1 MATEHK
7 RHTIVLVQYGEARES
22 RTYVDFEDVPAALD
36 GVCQLYEQNLKVSHP
51 TLKSISYDVSDLF
64 GFIDRLGDLCCLVFS
79 PPSNSYIPH
88 NREWIKAQAFDH
100 LKAQVQG

>member
-1 MATEHK
+1 MMTTAECP
-7 RHTIVLVQYGEARES
+7 EARES

-64 GFIDRLGDLCCLVFS
+64 GFICARPRVATSGCG
-79 PPSNSYIPH
+79 
-88 NREWIKAQAFDH
+88 RKAKRT
-100 LKAQVQG
+100 L